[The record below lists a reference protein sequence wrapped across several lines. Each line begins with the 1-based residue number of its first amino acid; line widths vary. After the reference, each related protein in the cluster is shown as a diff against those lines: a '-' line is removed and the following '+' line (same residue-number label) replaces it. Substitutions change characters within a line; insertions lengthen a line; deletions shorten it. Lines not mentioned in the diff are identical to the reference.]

1 MLHRHFISGMKKQ
14 DVQGRTS
21 VLKFWPADACQLM
34 YRLLHLLDSDQFEK
48 IHRHIHQQEE
58 F

>member
-21 VLKFWPADACQLM
+21 VLKFWPADALPVDVQITA
-34 YRLLHLLDSDQFEK
+34 FA
-48 IHRHIHQQEE
+48 
-58 F
+58 